1 MLKATAGTV
10 SVATLNT
17 DYIKDLSAFTTD
29 DLTEGSTNL
38 YDKTVVLTAGTG
50 INVTGTYPDFTI
62 TSTGEA
68 NSFVGGNGIDIT
80 EAPDD
85 TFTFVV
91 NQGEISHTNIAD
103 IGTNTHAQIDT
114 DLIRLE
120 NTSGSNTGDQSSSD
134 FTHNSLTGLNDGTD
148 YEHITQTQKT
158 ALHPAVTVTDSSE
171 IDFTLT
177 GQDLTA
183 DIKTGSVD
191 ETKLDTSVNASLD
204 LADSSLQN
212 ISGQDLSTADN
223 TISDFST
230 NTNLDLKINLT
241 EKASNNGV
249 ATLDAGGKIPAG
261 QLPSTVMDFKGNW
274 NADTNTPTIADGTGD
289 AGDVYLTSVAG
300 TQDLGSGSIVF
311 SVGDWV
317 VYNGSVWEQSIN
329 SNAVVSVNSQT
340 GVVSLDTGDVSSI
353 LNNRYVTDVDLTN
366 LSNLSGDNTGD
377 QDLSGYIQLAGG
389 TMTGALKMGD
399 NVTINQGGS
408 DQYEQYFDGTNQRYE
423 LTSGA
428 FKFNQEMFVDGQSI
442 TYGATG
448 GSPSNTD
455 NYHYQDALV
464 WHHDSHNKDGAFVIT
479 LPSVGNSMS
488 VFKIRGFNYG
498 HSDGGN
504 WEAIVSGYWR
514 TSAGTWLYPSVD
526 IIGTPPFSSVR
537 LGKDATNMP
546 VIILGEFT
554 DTGLWDYPQI
564 TMDIYA
570 GFQSQNGYATGVS
583 AALVTDNT
591 GYTGFV
597 TPTMKSYYLDNGD
610 FVFNGGNV
618 GIGTTSPGE
627 KLEVNGNIRVP
638 STTFAEQ
645 YGIIY
650 KGTVPFIHD
659 FSYGLNAGGITPV
672 GRNTFVGVDAGN
684 FTMGSTATTTSHGS
698 YNNAIGYQSLRF
710 NTTGYNNNAMGYA
723 SLYANTT
730 GTNNNA
736 MGAYSLYANTTGYS
750 NNAMGAYSLYDLRP
764 TSLAITAFADYSA
777 TVAGKVLATSVAHGR
792 TTGDSLIIS
801 GTVSY
806 NGTYTVTVIS
816 NDTFYFTKAWVATE
830 KGWWTLA
837 GELGSSNTG
846 VGYNTGRGITYG
858 SGNTILGASVTG
870 LDAGLTNN
878 IILANGTGA
887 IKAQHDGTDWSLT
900 GNVGIGTDAPSAALD
915 VVGDVE
921 VTGDLTTTGLGT
933 FGSGFIGAGA
943 NYTEIKSDGEI
954 NLHGTARVKRGQW
967 YDATGMKAPG
977 TKPASYVDHG
987 ISGAWEF
994 SDGTDDTLVF
1004 NLKIPEDMDR
1014 SIAPT
1019 LIIGWSTNT
1028 AVITETAVWQLEY
1041 LITASGDDTTA
1052 AAQDTAEVHSNAVAQ
1067 SNGLII
1073 AEFTGLDAAGSTDV
1087 CVHCRLK
1094 RLGADADDDLTDT
1107 AELQGICLSYTANK
1121 LGTAL

>member
-1 MLKATAGTV
+1 M
-10 SVATLNT
+10 
-17 DYIKDLSAFTTD
+17 
-29 DLTEGSTNL
+29 
-38 YDKTVVLTAGTG
+38 
-50 INVTGTYPDFTI
+50 
-62 TSTGEA
+62 
-68 NSFVGGNGIDIT
+68 
-80 EAPDD
+80 
-85 TFTFVV
+85 
-91 NQGEISHTNIAD
+91 
-103 IGTNTHAQIDT
+103 
-114 DLIRLE
+114 
-120 NTSGSNTGDQSSSD
+120 
-134 FTHNSLTGLNDGTD
+134 
-148 YEHITQTQKT
+148 
-158 ALHPAVTVTDSSE
+158 
-171 IDFTLT
+171 
-177 GQDLTA
+177 
-183 DIKTGSVD
+183 
-191 ETKLDTSVNASLD
+191 
-204 LADSSLQN
+204 
-212 ISGQDLSTADN
+212 
-223 TISDFST
+223 
-230 NTNLDLKINLT
+230 
-241 EKASNNGV
+241 
-249 ATLDAGGKIPAG
+249 
-261 QLPSTVMDFKGNW
+261 
-274 NADTNTPTIADGTGD
+274 
-289 AGDVYLTSVAG
+289 
-300 TQDLGSGSIVF
+300 
-311 SVGDWV
+311 
-317 VYNGSVWEQSIN
+317 
-329 SNAVVSVNSQT
+329 
-340 GVVSLDTGDVSSI
+340 
-353 LNNRYVTDVDLTN
+353 
-366 LSNLSGDNTGD
+366 
-377 QDLSGYIQLAGG
+377 
-389 TMTGALKMGD
+389 
-399 NVTINQGGS
+399 
-408 DQYEQYFDGTNQRYE
+408 
-423 LTSGA
+423 
-428 FKFNQEMFVDGQSI
+428 
-442 TYGATG
+442 
-448 GSPSNTD
+448 
-455 NYHYQDALV
+455 
-464 WHHDSHNKDGAFVIT
+464 
-479 LPSVGNSMS
+479 
-488 VFKIRGFNYG
+488 
-498 HSDGGN
+498 
-504 WEAIVSGYWR
+504 
-514 TSAGTWLYPSVD
+514 
-526 IIGTPPFSSVR
+526 
-537 LGKDATNMP
+537 
-546 VIILGEFT
+546 
-554 DTGLWDYPQI
+554 
-564 TMDIYA
+564 
-570 GFQSQNGYATGVS
+570 
-583 AALVTDNT
+583 
-591 GYTGFV
+591 
-597 TPTMKSYYLDNGD
+597 
-610 FVFNGGNV
+610 
-618 GIGTTSPGE
+618 
-627 KLEVNGNIRVP
+627 
-638 STTFAEQ
+638 
-645 YGIIY
+645 
-650 KGTVPFIHD
+650 
-659 FSYGLNAGGITPV
+659 
-672 GRNTFVGVDAGN
+672 
-684 FTMGSTATTTSHGS
+684 
-698 YNNAIGYQSLRF
+698 GYQSLYN
-710 NTTGYNNNAMGYA
+710 NTTG
-723 SLYANTT
+723 ST
-730 GTNNNA
+730 
-736 MGAYSLYANTTGYS
+736 
-750 NNAMGAYSLYDLRP
+750 NNAMGAYSLYDLLP

-1028 AVITETAVWQLEY
+1028 AVTTETAVWQLEY